1 MVEHLIDDAINEDSQ
16 ESSADFQPRSVQM
29 RETRLVILTPLGFV
43 NLFFIHLLISIFLCF
58 SPRVIFIILCK
69 FYFS

>member
-29 RETRLVILTPLGFV
+29 RESGLVILRPLDFL
-43 NLFFIHLLISIFLCF
+43 NLFFIHLLISIFFML
-58 SPRVIFIILCK
+58 
-69 FYFS
+69 

>member
-29 RETRLVILTPLGFV
+29 RESGLVILTPLDFL
-43 NLFFIHLLISIFLCF
+43 NLFFIHLLISIFFML
-58 SPRVIFIILCK
+58 
-69 FYFS
+69 